1 MILVVGAPA
10 RSVQRPSR
18 NSWRRAKRCALTRTP
33 AAAEAVSLAKS
44 GAEVVQ
50 GDLRAAAFMEI
61 WAAMVGE
68 PILKTGKTTI
78 FGRGNNPINFVSAE
92 DVAKFCVIAL
102 QDPQARNQVIE
113 IGGPENLTFNQV
125 AELFGK
131 ASGRPAK
138 KNHVPSLWSHAP
150 RSLGVDVHGRWRL
163 LRLVIACLARRSK
176 HLVVKDS
183 LVQRGLPS
191 TVPLDRFHTG
201 RVGQGQ
207 KTRRLNR
214 SQGFHQGF

>member
-1 MILVVGAPA
+1 LAQGEKV
-10 RSVQRPSR
+10 R
-18 NSWRRAKRCALTRTP
+18 ALTRTP
-33 AAAEAVSLAKS
+33 VAAEAVSLAKS

-50 GDLRAAAFMEI
+50 IDLRAAVFMEF

-78 FGRGNNPINFVSAE
+78 FGRGDNPINFVSAE
-92 DVAKFCVIAL
+92 DMAKFCVIAL

-113 IGGPENLTFNQV
+113 VGGPENLTFNQV
-125 AELFGK
+125 AELFEK

-150 RSLGVDVHGRWRL
+150 RSLDVIVHGRSRL
-163 LRLVIACLARRSK
+163 LRLVIACLASRSE
-176 HLVVKDS
+176 HLVVEGC
-183 LVQRGLPS
+183 LIQRGLPA
-191 TVPLDRFHTG
+191 TVPLDRFHAA